1 MNAVAG
7 VLHGGRTGAQLGALA
22 GPLGAA
28 AGAVAGAII
37 GGAIG
42 WWITNQAVSQMSG
55 ADEEAEKKLGSEPA
69 VDACSTCPPPEGDD
83 KKDDEEQ
90 KAKDSK
96 RMSNKELDKA
106 AKNNGYKDAHEL
118 KRDFQ
123 LDSKYDIFKGKDGQM
138 YYGPRQ
144 GSGTPQPMN
153 LNVAGPGGV

>member
-7 VLHGGRTGAQLGALA
+7 VLHGGRTGAQLGALG

-42 WWITNQAVSQMSG
+42 WWLADQAISQMSA
-55 ADEEAEKKLGSEPA
+55 ADEDADKKLSDQSA
-69 VDACSTCPPPEGDD
+69 TDACSTCPPPEGDG
-83 KKDDEEQ
+83 DDEEQ

-96 RMSNKELDKA
+96 RMSDKELDKA
-106 AKNNGYKDAHEL
+106 AKNNGYKDAHDL
-118 KRDFQ
+118 KRDFN

-144 GSGTPQPMN
+144 GTGTPQPMN
-153 LNVAGPGGV
+153 LNVNGLGGV